1 MLIFGVKWFGAIS
14 ISSLS
19 LFFPNLNNDAR
30 IAFTSNLPHKST
42 IFVCTCNDKPAFTRV
57 FWARFQM
64 TYIDDQVELIFCD
77 ILSLRAELFVL
88 VFHQFVINKYTSRV
102 DKVSG
107 VEFKFFFIFLLT
119 NRRRI
124 VSLSLARRF
133 IINTLNWTHFIH
145 S

>member
-1 MLIFGVKWFGAIS
+1 MSNGLEQFLFLHFPSSFLILTMMPGSRSLLICHINLRFLFVHVMTNQHSPGCSERDFKWPTSMIK
-14 ISSLS
+14 LS
-19 LFFPNLNNDAR
+19 LF
-30 IAFTSNLPHKST
+30 
-42 IFVCTCNDKPAFTRV
+42 
-57 FWARFQM
+57 
-64 TYIDDQVELIFCD
+64 FCD